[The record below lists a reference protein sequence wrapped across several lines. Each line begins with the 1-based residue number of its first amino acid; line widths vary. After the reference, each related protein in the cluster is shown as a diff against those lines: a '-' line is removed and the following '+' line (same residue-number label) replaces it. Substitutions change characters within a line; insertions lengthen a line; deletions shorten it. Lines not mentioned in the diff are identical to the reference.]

1 MAMKTS
7 LSRLTPH
14 LLSVLRIVAA
24 LLFIAHGTQK
34 LLGFP
39 PGPPRLQ
46 LALSLMGAAG
56 VIETVGGALMLLG
69 LCTRPVAFILSG
81 QMAAA
86 YFMRHA
92 PGGTFPIL
100 NGGELAVLFCFLWLF
115 FVAAG
120 PGPWS
125 IDALRRRA

>member
-1 MAMKTS
+1 MKTS

-69 LCTRPVAFILSG
+69 LFTRPVAFILSG
-81 QMAAA
+81 QMAVA

-92 PGGTFPIL
+92 PARHVSDSERRRAGRAVL
-100 NGGELAVLFCFLWLF
+100 LSLAVLC
-115 FVAAG
+115 
-120 PGPWS
+120 
-125 IDALRRRA
+125 RRRPGSVEHR